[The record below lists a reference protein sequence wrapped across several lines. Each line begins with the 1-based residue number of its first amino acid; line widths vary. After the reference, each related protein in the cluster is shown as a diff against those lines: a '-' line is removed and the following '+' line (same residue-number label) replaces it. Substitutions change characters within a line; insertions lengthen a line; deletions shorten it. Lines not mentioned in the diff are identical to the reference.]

1 MNYNQI
7 KVKYIHIE
15 MERRLLQSMGSSSLA
30 SSVPPPRSAA
40 ASAVHHAY
48 ISHRLLNMLV

>member
-1 MNYNQI
+1 MNYYQI
-7 KVKYIHIE
+7 KVKYIHIK

-30 SSVPPPRSAA
+30 SVPPPRSAA

-48 ISHRLLNMLV
+48 MFHRLLDMLV